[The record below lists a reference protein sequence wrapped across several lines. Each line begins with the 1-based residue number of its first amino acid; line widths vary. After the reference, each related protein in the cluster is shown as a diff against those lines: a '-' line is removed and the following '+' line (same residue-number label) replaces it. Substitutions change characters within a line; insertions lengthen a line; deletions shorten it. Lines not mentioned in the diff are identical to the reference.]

1 MSKDALRCDSL
12 QISLHNLQISLSR
25 CRMLRFM
32 HVDIIDLTKVLD
44 KNACLRDVAF
54 GLKLLL
60 LLIPDAQ

>member
-1 MSKDALRCDSL
+1 
-12 QISLHNLQISLSR
+12 
-25 CRMLRFM
+25 M

>member
-1 MSKDALRCDSL
+1 MPYDATVCRFRCT
-12 QISLHNLQISLSR
+12 ICRFR
-25 CRMLRFM
+25 CHVAFM

>member
-1 MSKDALRCDSL
+1 
-12 QISLHNLQISLSR
+12 
-25 CRMLRFM
+25 MLRFM